1 MELRELLLIVSTAV
15 SIGGIVYS
23 FIATILKS
31 NKSKY
36 VKLGQILQMLPA
48 YIQEAET
55 IFGAKTGVAK
65 RAYVLNKVNMDCIND
80 RVDFNAEEWTNAI
93 EDILTAP
100 QKKNNI

>member
-31 NKSKY
+31 KKSKS
-36 VKLGQILQMLPA
+36 VKLAKILQVLPA
-48 YIQEAET
+48 YIQEAEA

-65 RAYVLNKVNMDCIND
+65 LAYVLNKVNMDCIKD
-80 RVDFNAEEWTNAI
+80 RVDFNAEEWTTEV
-93 EDILTAP
+93 EDILTTP
-100 QKKNNI
+100 QKKNII